1 MKIERKKSQRTTV
14 KDRKDN
20 LSKYHSNHH
29 QTVSADKYLPPVI
42 QGKLTTLGQKFG
54 LPFDLGKIE
63 LTGNLA
69 ENVRALRKIA
79 ELAETNAKLLPEMLK
94 LARKLCRAEIKEA
107 QYYRAATKMA
117 LSHQTKLD
125 KYSADIF
132 LQLVQ
137 HEVKSTRLEYRTNQ
151 KAELIKRRAEARR
164 NYYQNTEYATEIELI
179 DLEIENLEANNK
191 LLKESKTKKLE
202 STQQRKLKL
211 LEYYNSAFEGGVY
224 DFSQTSTEP
233 Q

>member
-1 MKIERKKSQRTTV
+1 MKIDKRKKRVSTASNSPETT
-14 KDRKDN
+14 
-20 LSKYHSNHH
+20 HH
-29 QTVSADKYLPPVI
+29 YSSYSELTVSSEKLLPPMV
-42 QGKLTTLGQKFG
+42 QAKLTALGQKFG
-54 LPFDLGKIE
+54 LPFDLGKID

-137 HEVKSTRLEYRTNQ
+137 HEAKSTRLEYRTNQ
-151 KAELIKRRAEARR
+151 KAQLIKRRAEARR

-202 STQQRKLKL
+202 SNQQRKQKLK
-211 LEYYNSAFEGGVY
+211 EYYNSAFEGGVY
-224 DFSQTSTEP
+224 DFSPTSTEP

>member
-1 MKIERKKSQRTTV
+1 MKIERKKSQLGSV
-14 KDRKDN
+14 KKTN
-20 LSKYHSNHH
+20 ESLTKYHSNHH
-29 QTVSADKYLPPVI
+29 QTISAEKYLPPVI
-42 QGKLTTLGQKFG
+42 QEKLTALGQKYG
-54 LPFDLGKIE
+54 LPFNLGKID

-151 KAELIKRRAEARR
+151 KAQLIKRRAEARR

-191 LLKESKTKKLE
+191 LLKESKTKKIE
-202 STQQRKLKL
+202 STQQRKQKL

-224 DFSQTSTEP
+224 DFSPTSTEP

>member
-1 MKIERKKSQRTTV
+1 MKIEKKKSQRGKLTA
-14 KDRKDN
+14 KDKS
-20 LSKYHSNHH
+20 LTLYHSNHH
-29 QTVSADKYLPPVI
+29 QTISAEKYLPPVI
-42 QGKLTTLGQKFG
+42 QGKLTALGQKFG
-54 LPFDLGKIE
+54 LPFDLGKID

-117 LSHQTKLD
+117 LSHQTKID

-137 HEVKSTRLEYRTNQ
+137 HEAKSSRLEYRTNQ
-151 KAELIKRRAEARR
+151 KAQLIKRRAEARR

-202 STQQRKLKL
+202 STQQRKQKL

-224 DFSQTSTEP
+224 DFSPTSTEP

>member
-1 MKIERKKSQRTTV
+1 MKIDKGKKGDAKSSSSRKTKEQYAINT
-14 KDRKDN
+14 N
-20 LSKYHSNHH
+20 
-29 QTVSADKYLPPVI
+29 QTVSAEKFLPPVI
-42 QGKLTTLGQKFG
+42 QSKLTALGQKFG
-54 LPFDLGKIE
+54 LPFDLGKID

-79 ELAETNAKLLPEMLK
+79 ELAETNAKLLPEMVK

-117 LSHQTKLD
+117 LSHQAKLD

-151 KAELIKRRAEARR
+151 KAQLIKRRAEARR

-179 DLEIENLEANNK
+179 DLEIENLEVNNK

-202 STQQRKLKL
+202 STQQRKQKL

-224 DFSQTSTEP
+224 DFSPTSTEP